1 MSLFIITHY
10 VVSPGGFH
18 RSPGYL
24 PLQSRKEESSKKKKK
39 IINKKKGKERKGKE
53 KS

>member
-24 PLQSRKEESSKKKKK
+24 PLQSRKEESSKKKK
-39 IINKKKGKERKGKE
+39 IINKKKRKERKGKE